1 MPRHLATVASVLV
14 MVFALA
20 IVFWLVRILFA
31 AHVFFFLSSH
41 FLPGL
46 HSPLALVVLAA
57 IAPVLVAIPFGCGFG
72 FLPWRR
78 PMALALLVGVL
89 ALGLNVAHT
98 VWARMWAGVDLFGSR
113 SWAELLEA
121 TLFLALFGT
130 AAAVGG
136 RVASRWR
143 KRKRLVVGSAV
154 MSSLTA
160 ISFVSAYLW
169 YQSILVSAR
178 AA

>member
-1 MPRHLATVASVLV
+1 MTWTTQGLWWWATSSVAACCFMHALPNSRSTRTLLGGALRRRPSSRRLAWFVRLHVAMPRHLATVASVLV

-31 AHVFFFLSSH
+31 PHVFFFLSSH

-98 VWARMWAGVDLFGSR
+98 V
-113 SWAELLEA
+113 
-121 TLFLALFGT
+121 
-130 AAAVGG
+130 
-136 RVASRWR
+136 
-143 KRKRLVVGSAV
+143 
-154 MSSLTA
+154 
-160 ISFVSAYLW
+160 
-169 YQSILVSAR
+169 
-178 AA
+178 